1 MYIQELLTKTSATK
15 VEMSQLRQFC
25 DSLQRQLRHLGEK
38 AAGAAPSGDNET
50 DNMMMETNNRAA
62 ANVNVPDGGGI
73 GWGQQH
79 GGGDEHQPQR
89 AESGGARSAGG
100 GEEGDLHALSWMT
113 PDFDLDELL

>member
-1 MYIQELLTKTSATK
+1 MTKTSATK

-25 DSLQRQLRHLGEK
+25 DSLQRQLRQLGEK
-38 AAGAAPSGDNET
+38 HAGAALSGDNET

>member
-1 MYIQELLTKTSATK
+1 LTKTSATK

-25 DSLQRQLRHLGEK
+25 DSLQRQLRQLGEK
-38 AAGAAPSGDNET
+38 HAGAALSGDNET
-50 DNMMMETNNRAA
+50 DNMMMETNSRAA
-62 ANVNVPDGGGI
+62 ANVNVSDGGGI

-79 GGGDEHQPQR
+79 GGDEHQPQR

-100 GEEGDLHALSWMT
+100 VEEGDLHALSWMT